1 MTAKILINRL
11 GQHIIAGVK
20 QVERT
25 VEGGDNELVAY
36 WLTEPRVITYNAN
49 AEGEVTIGFGALCP
63 VAQNNEFAYA
73 ESFVV
78 SILDPVEA
86 VAQRYEEL
94 VAPVLEPATE
104 EAPAEEATEEEAAE

>member
-36 WLTEPRVITYNAN
+36 WLTEPRVIIYNTN
-49 AEGEVTIGFGALCP
+49 AEGETTIGFGALCP
-63 VAQNNEFAYA
+63 VAENNEFAYA

-78 SILDPVEA
+78 SILDPVDA
-86 VAQRYEEL
+86 VAERYETL
-94 VAPVLEPATE
+94 VYAPPAQE